1 MTKTSPKSH
10 TRIHPRHKCSDDPL
24 LDLLLGPQLQEVETQ
39 SFQNMRMYIVEN
51 KTKTQAKFNIKNLIA
66 MTALLLPTVDSP
78 GMQTSVAPGKK
89 NGSISMHTTAGKAQL
104 IQLI

>member
-1 MTKTSPKSH
+1 
-10 TRIHPRHKCSDDPL
+10 
-24 LDLLLGPQLQEVETQ
+24 
-39 SFQNMRMYIVEN
+39 
-51 KTKTQAKFNIKNLIA
+51 